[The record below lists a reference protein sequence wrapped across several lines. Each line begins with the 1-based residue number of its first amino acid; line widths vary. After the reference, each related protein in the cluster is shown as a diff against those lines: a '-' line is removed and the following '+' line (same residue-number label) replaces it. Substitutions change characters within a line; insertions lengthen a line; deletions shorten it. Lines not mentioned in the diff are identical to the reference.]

1 MPDADTESE
10 SVRPLLSAGAIAGR
24 VGQMGREITQHDAAA
39 IDAGGDRQPL
49 LVLVVMTGGL
59 VFGADLI
66 RQIDRPLHVG
76 VLHARSYPGRRT
88 TAGELSLATDM
99 LPDLAG
105 RRVLVVD
112 DIFDTGATLAAIVA
126 EVTGR
131 GAASVA
137 TAVLLHKQVEHRT
150 PLRPTYAGFTI
161 ADEFVVG
168 YGLDFDGRYRNLPH
182 VGVLRRSAD
191 GSSSR

>member
-1 MPDADTESE
+1 MTDPSSSTE

-24 VGQMGREITQHDAAA
+24 VGQMGREITQHDVAATA
-39 IDAGGDRQPL
+39 ASDDEQPL
-49 LVLVVMTGGL
+49 VVLVVMTGGL

-99 LPDLAG
+99 LPDLSG

-112 DIFDTGATLAAIVA
+112 DIFDTGATLAAIVD

-131 GAASVA
+131 GAVSVE

-150 PLRPTYAGFTI
+150 PQRPTWAGFTI

-182 VGVLRRSAD
+182 VGVLQGVGDHAD
-191 GSSSR
+191 